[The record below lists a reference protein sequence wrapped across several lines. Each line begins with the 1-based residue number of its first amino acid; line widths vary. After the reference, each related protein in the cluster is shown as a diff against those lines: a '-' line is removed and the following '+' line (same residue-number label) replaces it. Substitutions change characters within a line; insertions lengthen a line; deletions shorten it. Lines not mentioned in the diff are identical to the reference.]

1 MDAGYGYEIAPI
13 DVLDAYDA
21 TVKAA
26 TAAGFLAPDDRLACG
41 NSSEGLPRL

>member
-21 TVKAA
+21 TVEAA
-26 TAAGFLAPDDRLACG
+26 AAAGGPAPDVQARVRQLVGGA
-41 NSSEGLPRL
+41 